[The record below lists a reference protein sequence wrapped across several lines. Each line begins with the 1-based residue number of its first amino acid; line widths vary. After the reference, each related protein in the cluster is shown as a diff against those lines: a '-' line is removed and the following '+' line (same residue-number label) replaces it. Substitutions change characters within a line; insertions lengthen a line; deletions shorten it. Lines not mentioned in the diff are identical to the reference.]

1 MDTRDRFFHITEWF
15 TKNMEKPETELH
27 YDSPFHLLIA
37 VILSAQCTD
46 KRVNMVTPAL
56 FAAFPT
62 PQAMAAASLEELEG
76 YIKTCGFHH
85 SKAKDIIA
93 CAQKLVH
100 EFDGQVPRDMD
111 ALLTLPM
118 ELVDYF
124 ILNELEGA
132 ALSGETE
139 PEKIIEGL
147 L

>member
-1 MDTRDRFFHITEWF
+1 M
-15 TKNMEKPETELH
+15 
-27 YDSPFHLLIA
+27 
-37 VILSAQCTD
+37 
-46 KRVNMVTPAL
+46 TPAL

-111 ALLTLPM
+111 ALLTLPGVGRKSANLIM
-118 ELVDYF
+118 GDIWGQLPLHRVVQLGIHRGKNAVLHIAFLSSRRSNYP
-124 ILNELEGA
+124 ILF
-132 ALSGETE
+132 
-139 PEKIIEGL
+139 
-147 L
+147 